1 METFLRDLRY
11 GFRMLLRTP
20 AVSGIAI
27 LALALGIGANS
38 AIFSVV
44 YAVLLR
50 PLPVRDAGR
59 VVAIHSYNPKFNIP
73 AINPAYSAFGNWRK
87 QAASFDQMAASS
99 AGTAELELGRSLEK
113 VIFWRVTAGF
123 FPLMGVQPS
132 PGRAFTTQED
142 LPGAPRVAIISDAL
156 WRRAFAA
163 GPAAA
168 GASLKLD
175 GEVYTIVGVAPR
187 GFHIDGKPADVY
199 APIAQDPADRKHYL
213 AVTAYARLK
222 PGVTLAQ
229 AQSDMDAVA
238 KSLDVR
244 NFGWKARVLNL
255 RDSMAQ
261 DVRLSLLVLFGAV
274 ALVLLIA
281 CANIAS
287 LLLARSSVRR
297 REIAMRAALGAPR
310 SRLLRQFLTESA
322 VLGLLGGGAGL
333 LLAAWCMRL
342 IPLLENARLP
352 NLLLDTRI
360 DPMVLAFTLFV
371 SLATG
376 LAFGIAP
383 ALSGVPSHVQETL
396 QESSRTGRSRARKR
410 LWNVLVVSETALA
423 LVLMIGATLLIR
435 SFFYLRDTAPGF
447 RVEGL
452 ITVTVAAPRGKDA
465 VAFYQQ
471 ALDRVRAIPGVA
483 SATLASCLP
492 LDGDFRAM
500 SLPLEGHQYA
510 RPQDWPVLWQ
520 RAVGEDFF
528 RTLEIPL
535 RRGRVFNRQDV
546 PGAPR
551 VVVINESMAK
561 RYWPGQDPLGK
572 HLGAPDRDY
581 FEIVGVVADVRH
593 QDATKEGLV
602 EVFFP
607 WRQSPPPSAT
617 LAVRV
622 DPRGARNPM
631 RLAPPVARAVAAAG
645 GTSSPPP
652 VRELL
657 ETASGRLAPKRLT
670 TGVITVFAS
679 LALLLAAIG
688 IYGVLS
694 FTVAQRTH
702 EIGVR
707 IALGAARSGVL
718 RLIVGEAVAVAL
730 AGIGIGLAGS
740 LALSR
745 VLRSLL
751 YGVSA
756 TDPAVFTAVS
766 CTLLAVAAVAACI
779 PAWRASRVDPV
790 IALRHE

>member
-1 METFLRDLRY
+1 METFRQDLRY

-20 AVSGIAI
+20 AASGIAI
-27 LALALGIGANS
+27 LALALGMGANS

-50 PLPVRDAGR
+50 PLPVRDASR
-59 VVAIHSYNPKFNIP
+59 VVAIQSYNPKFNIP
-73 AINPAYSAFGNWRK
+73 PIDPAYSAFWNWRK
-87 QAASFDQMAASS
+87 QALSFERMAASS
-99 AGTAELELGRSLEK
+99 SSVAECELGRNLEK
-113 VIFWRVTAGF
+113 VTFWRVTASF

-132 PGRAFTTQED
+132 PGRGFTPPED
-142 LPGAPRVAIISDAL
+142 LPGAPRVAVISDAL
-156 WRRAFAA
+156 WRRAFARDQ
-163 GPAAA
+163 AAV
-168 GASLKLD
+168 GRTLRLD
-175 GEVYTIVGVAPR
+175 GEVYTIVGVAPP

-199 APIAQDPADRKHYL
+199 APIAKDPADRQHYL

-222 PGVTLAQ
+222 PGVSVAQ
-229 AQSDMDAVA
+229 AQSEMEAVA

-244 NFGWKARVLNL
+244 NFGWKARVLSL
-255 RDSMAQ
+255 RDSMAR
-261 DVRLSLLVLFGAV
+261 DIRLSLLVLSGAV

-287 LLLARSSVRR
+287 LLLARSSARR
-297 REIAMRAALGAPR
+297 REIAVRAALGAPR

-322 VLGLLGGGAGL
+322 LLGLLGGASGL
-333 LLAAWCMRL
+333 VLAAWSMRL

-360 DPMVLAFTLFV
+360 DPVVLGFTLLL
-371 SLATG
+371 SLATS

-383 ALSGVPSHVQETL
+383 ALSGVPSRVQETL
-396 QESSRTGRSRARKR
+396 QDSARTGRNRGSKR
-410 LWNVLVVSETALA
+410 LWNILVISETALA
-423 LVLMIGATLLIR
+423 LVLMIGATLLMR
-435 SFFYLRDTAPGF
+435 SFLYLRDTAPGF
-447 RVEGL
+447 RVDGL
-452 ITVTVAAPRGKDA
+452 LTVPIAAPRGQDA
-465 VAFYQQ
+465 ASFYEQ
-471 ALDRVRAIPGVA
+471 ALDRLRAVPGVA

-510 RPQDWPVLWQ
+510 RPQDWPVLWN
-520 RAVGEDFF
+520 RAIGENYF

-535 RRGRVFNRQDV
+535 RRGRIFSRQDA

-551 VVVINESMAK
+551 VAIVNESMAR
-561 RYWPGQDPLGK
+561 RYWPGENPIGK
-572 HLGAPDRDY
+572 HLGPPGSEDY
-581 FEIVGVVADVRH
+581 YEIVGVVADVRH

-607 WRQSPPPSAT
+607 WRQAPPDSAT
-617 LAVRV
+617 LAVRIDTKV
-622 DPRGARNPM
+622 ARNPM
-631 RLAPPVARAVAAAG
+631 RLAPPIGRAIASMSGA
-645 GTSSPPP
+645 TPPP

-657 ETASGRLAPKRLT
+657 EMASGRLAPKRLT
-670 TGVITVFAS
+670 TGLIAVFAS
-679 LALLLAAIG
+679 LALLLAATG

-694 FTVAQRTH
+694 FTVARRTH

-707 IALGAARSGVL
+707 MALGSARHGVL
-718 RLIVGEAVAVAL
+718 RLIVGEAALVAL
-730 AGIGIGLAGS
+730 TGIGIGLAGA

-756 TDPAVFTAVS
+756 TDPVVFAAVS
-766 CTLLAVAAVAACI
+766 STLLGVALIAACL
-779 PAWRASRVDPV
+779 PAWRASRVDPMV
-790 IALRHE
+790 ALRHE

>member
-1 METFLRDLRY
+1 METFLCDLRY

-20 AVSGIAI
+20 AASGIAI

-50 PLPVRDAGR
+50 PLPVKDAGR
-59 VVAIHSYNPKFNIP
+59 VAAIHSYNPKFNIP

-87 QAASFDQMAASS
+87 QAVSFEQMAASS
-99 AGTAELELGRSLEK
+99 SGTAAMELGRSLEK
-113 VIFWRVTAGF
+113 VVSWRVTATF

-132 PGRAFTTQED
+132 PGRAFTAQED
-142 LPGAPRVAIISDAL
+142 LPGAPRVAIISNAL
-156 WRRAFAA
+156 WRRAFAGDPSVA
-163 GPAAA
+163 GK
-168 GASLKLD
+168 SLKLD
-175 GEVYTIVGVAPR
+175 GEIFTIVGVAPR

-229 AQSDMDAVA
+229 AQSEMDSVA
-238 KSLDVR
+238 RSLDVR
-244 NFGWKARVLNL
+244 NFGWKARVLSL

-261 DVRLSLLVLFGAV
+261 DIRLSLVVLSGAV
-274 ALVLLIA
+274 TLVLLIA

-297 REIAMRAALGAPR
+297 REIAVRTALGAPR

-322 VLGLLGGGAGL
+322 LLGLMGGAAGL

-360 DPMVLAFTLFV
+360 DPVVLGFTLLV

-376 LAFGIAP
+376 LAFGLAP
-383 ALSGVPSHVQETL
+383 ALSAVPSRVQETL
-396 QESSRTGRSRARKR
+396 QESSRTGRGRGRKR
-410 LWNVLVVSETALA
+410 LWNVLVISETALA

-447 RVEGL
+447 RVDGL
-452 ITVTVAAPRGKDA
+452 ITVPVVGPRGQDA

-471 ALDRVRAIPGVA
+471 ALERVRAIPGVR
-483 SATLASCLP
+483 SAALASCLP

-520 RAVGEDFF
+520 RAVGEDYF

-535 RRGRVFNRQDV
+535 RRGRVFQRQDAA
-546 PGAPR
+546 GAPQ
-551 VVVINESMAK
+551 VVIINEAMAR
-561 RYWPGQDPLGK
+561 RYWPGENPIGK
-572 HLGAPDRDY
+572 HLGAPGRDY
-581 FEIVGVVADVRH
+581 YEIVGVVGDVRH

-607 WRQSPPPSAT
+607 WRQAPPPSAT
-617 LAVRV
+617 IAVRV
-622 DPRGARNPM
+622 DGGAARNPM
-631 RLAPPVARAVAAAG
+631 RLAPQVARAIAAVS
-645 GTSSPPP
+645 GTTSPPA

-657 ETASGRLAPKRLT
+657 ETASDRLAPKRLT
-670 TGVITVFAS
+670 MGVITAFAS

-707 IALGAARSGVL
+707 MALGAARRGVL
-718 RLIVGEAVAVAL
+718 RLVVGEAVAVAL
-730 AGIGIGLAGS
+730 AGIGIGVAGA

-751 YGVSA
+751 YGVSS
-756 TDPAVFTAVS
+756 TDPAVFAAVS
-766 CTLLAVAAVAACI
+766 CTLLAVATVAACV
-779 PAWRASRVDPV
+779 PAWRASRVDPAV
-790 IALRHE
+790 ALRHE

>member
-1 METFLRDLRY
+1 METFLCDLRY

-20 AVSGIAI
+20 AASGIAI

-50 PLPVRDAGR
+50 PLPVKDAGR
-59 VVAIHSYNPKFNIP
+59 VAAIHSYNPKFNIP

-87 QAASFDQMAASS
+87 QAVSFEQMAASS
-99 AGTAELELGRSLEK
+99 SGTAAMELGRSLEK
-113 VIFWRVTAGF
+113 VVSWRVTASF

-132 PGRAFTTQED
+132 PGRAFTAQED
-142 LPGAPRVAIISDAL
+142 LPGAPRVAIISNAL
-156 WRRAFAA
+156 WRRAFAGDPSVA
-163 GPAAA
+163 GK
-168 GASLKLD
+168 SLKLD
-175 GEVYTIVGVAPR
+175 GEIFTIVGVAPR

-229 AQSDMDAVA
+229 AQSEMDSVA
-238 KSLDVR
+238 RSLDVR
-244 NFGWKARVLNL
+244 NFGWKARVLSL

-261 DVRLSLLVLFGAV
+261 DIRLSLVVLSGAV
-274 ALVLLIA
+274 TLVLLIA

-297 REIAMRAALGAPR
+297 REIAVRTALGAPR

-322 VLGLLGGGAGL
+322 LLGLMGGAAGL
-333 LLAAWCMRL
+333 LVAAWCMRL

-360 DPMVLAFTLFV
+360 DPVVLGFTLLV

-376 LAFGIAP
+376 LAFGLAP
-383 ALSGVPSHVQETL
+383 ALSAVPSRVQETL
-396 QESSRTGRSRARKR
+396 QESSRTGRSRGRKR
-410 LWNVLVVSETALA
+410 LWNVLVISETALA

-447 RVEGL
+447 RVDGL
-452 ITVTVAAPRGKDA
+452 ITVPVVGPRGQDA

-471 ALDRVRAIPGVA
+471 ALERVRAIPGVR
-483 SATLASCLP
+483 SAALASCLP

-520 RAVGEDFF
+520 RAVGEDYF

-535 RRGRVFNRQDV
+535 RRGRVFQRQDAA
-546 PGAPR
+546 GAPQ
-551 VVVINESMAK
+551 VVIINEAMA
-561 RYWPGQDPLGK
+561 RLYWPGENPIGK
-572 HLGAPDRDY
+572 HLGAPGRDY
-581 FEIVGVVADVRH
+581 YEIVGVVGDVRH

-602 EVFFP
+602 EVFFA
-607 WRQSPPPSAT
+607 WRQAPPPSAT
-617 LAVRV
+617 IAVRV
-622 DPRGARNPM
+622 DAGAARNPM
-631 RLAPPVARAVAAAG
+631 RLAPQVARAIAAVS
-645 GTSSPPP
+645 GTTSPPA

-657 ETASGRLAPKRLT
+657 ETASDRLAPKRLT
-670 TGVITVFAS
+670 MGVITAFAS

-707 IALGAARSGVL
+707 MALGAARRGVL
-718 RLIVGEAVAVAL
+718 RLVVGEAVAVAL
-730 AGIGIGLAGS
+730 AGIGIGVAGA

-751 YGVSA
+751 YGVSS
-756 TDPAVFTAVS
+756 TDPAVFAAVS
-766 CTLLAVAAVAACI
+766 CTLLAVATVAACV
-779 PAWRASRVDPV
+779 PAWRASRVDPAV
-790 IALRHE
+790 ALRHE

>member
-1 METFLRDLRY
+1 
-11 GFRMLLRTP
+11 
-20 AVSGIAI
+20 
-27 LALALGIGANS
+27 
-38 AIFSVV
+38 
-44 YAVLLR
+44 
-50 PLPVRDAGR
+50 
-59 VVAIHSYNPKFNIP
+59 
-73 AINPAYSAFGNWRK
+73 
-87 QAASFDQMAASS
+87 
-99 AGTAELELGRSLEK
+99 
-113 VIFWRVTAGF
+113 
-123 FPLMGVQPS
+123 
-132 PGRAFTTQED
+132 
-142 LPGAPRVAIISDAL
+142 
-156 WRRAFAA
+156 
-163 GPAAA
+163 
-168 GASLKLD
+168 
-175 GEVYTIVGVAPR
+175 
-187 GFHIDGKPADVY
+187 
-199 APIAQDPADRKHYL
+199 
-213 AVTAYARLK
+213 
-222 PGVTLAQ
+222 
-229 AQSDMDAVA
+229 
-238 KSLDVR
+238 
-244 NFGWKARVLNL
+244 
-255 RDSMAQ
+255 
-261 DVRLSLLVLFGAV
+261 
-274 ALVLLIA
+274 
-281 CANIAS
+281 
-287 LLLARSSVRR
+287 
-297 REIAMRAALGAPR
+297 
-310 SRLLRQFLTESA
+310 
-322 VLGLLGGGAGL
+322 
-333 LLAAWCMRL
+333 
-342 IPLLENARLP
+342 
-352 NLLLDTRI
+352 
-360 DPMVLAFTLFV
+360 MVLAFTLLV

-452 ITVTVAAPRGKDA
+452 ITLPIAAPRGQDA

-471 ALDRVRAIPGVA
+471 GLDRVRAIPGVA

-520 RAVGEDFF
+520 RAVGEDYF

-535 RRGRVFNRQDV
+535 RRGRVFNRQDA

-551 VVVINESMAK
+551 VVIINESMAK

-572 HLGAPDRDY
+572 HLGAPGRDY

-607 WRQSPPPSAT
+607 WRQAPPPAAT
-617 LAVRV
+617 IAVRV
-622 DPRGARNPM
+622 DPGAARNPM

-657 ETASGRLAPKRLT
+657 ETASDRLAPKRLT

-707 IALGAARSGVL
+707 IALGAARYGVL

-745 VLRSLL
+745 VLAACCM
-751 YGVSA
+751 VSA
-756 TDPAVFTAVS
+756 PPIRPS
-766 CTLLAVAAVAACI
+766 S
-779 PAWRASRVDPV
+779 PPSRV
-790 IALRHE
+790 RFWR